1 MWAPMP
7 GAGGCFYLP
16 LLLNQ
21 LHCLGD
27 YLLSWYLHN
36 ARDCSSALLE
46 EAADACRF
54 LPSISITLD
63 DKNDGLKLKAGARD
77 PNYLSHIFFS
87 FLSPLSILFFML
99 KCKRLD
105 RVMNHRSYHRS
116 ERICHRTFGC
126 FLSPYSLVAF
136 CKYFQVF
143 GKITLRLEGGKR

>member
-105 RVMNHRSYHRS
+105 SDEPSIVPPIRKDLGG
-116 ERICHRTFGC
+116 T
-126 FLSPYSLVAF
+126 SPYIRVLS
-136 CKYFQVF
+136 
-143 GKITLRLEGGKR
+143 ESM